1 MKRALVCAAALLLG
15 ACAAPAIISDIN
27 DSALKV
33 QSGLGTTDEAIL
45 AKAREGRA
53 VYGKTPVRISFVCK
67 DEYCFTKNHL
77 FACK

>member
-1 MKRALVCAAALLLG
+1 MNRALVGAVLLLLG

-33 QSGLGTTDEAIL
+33 QSGIGTSDEAIL
-45 AKAREGRA
+45 AKAREGCGI
-53 VYGKTPVRISFVCK
+53 YGKKPVRISFVCK